1 MQLTFLLRAP
11 CGLCGYRLEGITV
24 GSYRVNKHSL
34 VTTSP
39 SISFMQRDCI
49 ECGWRN
55 EITARIA
62 ESALDAESKQRF
74 NVYRDRKGWARA
86 A

>member
-1 MQLTFLLRAP
+1 MTLTFLLRAP

-24 GSYRVNKHSL
+24 GGYRINKHSL

-39 SISFMQRDCI
+39 SISAMQRDCP

-55 EITARIA
+55 EHTARIT
-62 ESALDAESKQRF
+62 ESTLDAESKQRF
-74 NVYRDRKGWARA
+74 NAYRDRKGWVRA